1 VAACGASTARPVR
14 PCGTRARGPAT
25 VAPERL
31 RETLTFFAYRFS
43 GAVLGVLPEAMASA
57 VAACVGSALAR
68 RPNGDLAIR
77 ERHLARVL
85 ASTSPQVA
93 PDPRVVRRWALR
105 SYRNYARYWVEG
117 ARLPTTPPEVVLRRF
132 FLDCGGRHLEEA
144 LASGRGVLL
153 ALPHIGSWEWG
164 GAFLALEGHPM
175 TSVAERV
182 EPAALYDWF
191 LEQRQAIG
199 LKIVPLDDG
208 SSSVLLREL
217 RSGGVVGL
225 VCDRDILGNGMKV
238 EFFGEETTLPAGPAT
253 LALRTGAV
261 LLPAAV
267 YSGPGDAHVGRVTSP
282 VDTTRSGS
290 LRADVARITQ
300 ELATRFEW
308 MVRRAPEQWHLYQPN
323 WPSDRGA

>member
-1 VAACGASTARPVR
+1 
-14 PCGTRARGPAT
+14 
-25 VAPERL
+25 
-31 RETLTFFAYRFS
+31 
-43 GAVLGVLPEAMASA
+43 M
-57 VAACVGSALAR
+57 
-68 RPNGDLAIR
+68 R

-85 ASTSPQVA
+85 ASTSPEVA
-93 PDPRVVRRWALR
+93 PDPEVVRRWALR

-132 FLDCGGRHLEEA
+132 FLDWGSRHLEEA

-182 EPAALYDWF
+182 EPAALYHWF

-199 LKIVPLDDG
+199 LKIVPLDDD
-208 SSSVLLREL
+208 SSRVLLREL
-217 RSGGVVGL
+217 RRGGVVGL

-261 LLPAAV
+261 LIPAAV
-267 YSGPGDAHVGRVTSP
+267 YSGPGDVHLGLVTSP
-282 VDTTRSGS
+282 IDTTRTGS
-290 LRADVARITQ
+290 LRTDVARITQ